1 MQTVNVCSLA
11 AEGVNKL
18 SAHFRVREFACTD
31 GSDVVFISQ
40 ALVEILE
47 NIRQHFGAPVHVHSG
62 YRTVSYN
69 ASLTGSSP
77 KSQHC
82 NGLAADLHVDGH
94 SHQEVYDYAC
104 QLLGDHGGVG
114 LYSWG
119 IHVDVRAAKSRWKG

>member
-1 MQTVNVCSLA
+1 MYDVKVYSMA
-11 AEGVNKL
+11 AEGAKQVTP
-18 SAHFRVREFACTD
+18 HFKVREFACTD
-31 GSDVVFISQ
+31 GSDPVFIST

-47 NIRQHFGAPVHVHSG
+47 NIRQHFGAAV
-62 YRTVSYN
+62 TVSYN

-82 NGLAADLHVDGH
+82 NGLAADLHVDRH